1 LPLVQIR
8 QSCPFTRATVVY
20 THDNDTTIG
29 WFNQLSDHEKNAVWR
44 YLGCTSPEGIHWD
57 LIRLALSS
65 VGNQTLIPLQD
76 VLGLGTEARMNVRVQ
91 QRAWRYQP
99 DDLTS
104 EVRDRLKTLTET
116 YGRALKVKG

>member
-1 LPLVQIR
+1 M
-8 QSCPFTRATVVY
+8 
-20 THDNDTTIG
+20 TTIG

-76 VLGLGTEARMNVRVQ
+76 VLGLGTEARMNVPSTAEGNW
-91 QRAWRYQP
+91 AWRYQP

>member
-1 LPLVQIR
+1 LPLVQILATLFA
-8 QSCPFTRATVVY
+8 FTTQLCSLHW
-20 THDNDTTIG
+20 HDNDTTIG

-76 VLGLGTEARMNVRVQ
+76 VLGLGTEARMNVLSTAEGNW
-91 QRAWRYQP
+91 AWRYQP

-104 EVRDRLKTLTET
+104 EVRDRLKP
-116 YGRALKVKG
+116 